1 MPSVLVGAWK
11 TVLVIFLDEDVQTW
25 TTVWRFESAGACRLV
40 KTSFSLLEGFPRTDD
55 RPCTF
60 TVQGSEIVADFPATS
75 QRMRMR
81 WDLVG
86 VSQDRLR
93 LEGVDYERVE

>member
-1 MPSVLVGAWK
+1 MPSVLVGTWK
-11 TVLVIFLDEDVQTW
+11 TVIVIFLDTDVQTW

-55 RPCTF
+55 RACTF
-60 TVQGSEIVADFPATS
+60 IVQGREIVAEFPATS
-75 QRMRMR
+75 QMMRMT

-86 VSQDRLR
+86 VSPDRLR
-93 LEGVDYERVE
+93 LEGVVYERVE

>member
-1 MPSVLVGAWK
+1 MPSVLVGTWK
-11 TVLVIFLDEDVQTW
+11 TVIVIFLDEDVQTW

-55 RPCTF
+55 RACTF
-60 TVQGSEIVADFPATS
+60 TVLGREIVADFPATS
-75 QRMRMR
+75 QTMRMT

-86 VSQDRLR
+86 VSPDRLR
-93 LEGVDYERVE
+93 LEGIVYERVE